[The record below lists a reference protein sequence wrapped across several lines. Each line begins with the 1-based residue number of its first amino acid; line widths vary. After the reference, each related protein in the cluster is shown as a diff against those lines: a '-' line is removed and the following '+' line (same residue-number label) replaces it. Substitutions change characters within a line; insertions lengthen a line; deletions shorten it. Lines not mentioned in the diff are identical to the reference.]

1 MPSPG
6 VKRQPGSG
14 WRVASL
20 SEDPV
25 LGSFLAHL
33 GQARDR
39 IQQIIL
45 FGSRARG
52 DEKPFSDY
60 DLLLVVHERERDLMD
75 AIHDAVMDALLA
87 TGRLVSPKVFRR
99 RDFDRL
105 AAIPTP
111 FFENVLKDGIRI
123 G

>member
-1 MPSPG
+1 MPSL
-6 VKRQPGSG
+6 
-14 WRVASL
+14 AD
-20 SEDPV
+20 DPV
-25 LGSFLAHL
+25 IEAFLRHL
-33 GQARDR
+33 GHARSR

-52 DEKPFSDY
+52 QEKPFSDY
-60 DLLLVVHERERDLMD
+60 DLLLVVQERERDLMD

-105 AAIPTP
+105 SAIPTP
-111 FFENVLKDGIRI
+111 FFANVRKDGIPI